1 MTKRER
7 VVQALKHKES
17 DITPYHINFTTPV
30 REKLVEYYHT
40 KEIDAVIGNH
50 FLDLE
55 AGFQWKEVRTDFWQ
69 DHFGVVWDRSIDKDI
84 GNPAEYLLSDKN
96 QLDQYQFPE
105 IKPELFNHIPN
116 VIEKNQELFP
126 FFSIGFSLFERAW
139 TLRGMENLM
148 LDMVTDSVFTETLLD
163 RIVEFNLKVI
173 DQAIGLPIQMVHFGD
188 DWGQQRGLL
197 MGPKYW
203 RRYIKPRLSR
213 MYQKV
218 KEKGLFVSIHSCG
231 DIEEIIPDLIEIGV
245 DLYNPFQPEVT
256 DIVRIKKEY
265 GNKLSFWGG
274 LSTQKVLP
282 FGTPE
287 EVKKEVK
294 RLIKEIG
301 AGGGYV
307 LSPAHST
314 PKDVPLANV
323 LAMIEILQNQ

>member
-7 VVQALKHKES
+7 VVQALKHQQP
-17 DITPYHINFTTPV
+17 DITPYQIGFTVPV
-30 REKLVEYYHT
+30 YEKLVQYYGN
-40 KEIDAVIGNH
+40 KDVGSIIGNH
-50 FLDLE
+50 FLHLD
-55 AGFQWKEVRTDFWQ
+55 AGFQWKEVRPDFWQ
-69 DHFGVVWDRSIDKDI
+69 DAFGVIWDRTIDKDI
-84 GNPAEYLLSDKN
+84 GNPTNYLLAEKSILDK
-96 QLDQYQFPE
+96 YRFPE
-105 IKPELFNHIPN
+105 IKPELFSHIPGL
-116 VIEKNQELFP
+116 IEKNRDRFAL
-126 FFSIGFSLFERAW
+126 FSIGFSLFERAW

-148 LDMVTDSVFTETLLD
+148 LDMVIDPGFTETLLD
-163 RIVEFNLKVI
+163 RIVEFNLKII
-173 DQAIGLPIQMVHFGD
+173 DQAVRFPVQMVQFGD

-203 RRYIKPRLSR
+203 RKYIKPRIYR

-231 DIEEIIPDLIEIGV
+231 DIEEVLPDLIEIGV

-265 GNKLSFWGG
+265 GDKLSFWGG
-274 LSTQKVLP
+274 LSIQKVLP

-287 EVKKEVK
+287 DVKKEVK

-307 LSPAHST
+307 LAPAHAI

-323 LAMIEILQNQ
+323 LAMVEILQNQ

>member
-7 VVQALKHKES
+7 VVQALKHQES
-17 DITPYHINFTTPV
+17 DITPYQIDFTAPV

-40 KEIDAVIGNH
+40 EKIDTVIGNH
-50 FLDLE
+50 FLKLKT
-55 AGFQWKEVRTDFWQ
+55 GFAWKEIKPGFWQ
-69 DHFGVVWDRSIDKDI
+69 DSFGVVWDRSIDKDI
-84 GNPAEYLLSDKN
+84 GNPAQYPLDDKN
-96 QLDQYQFPE
+96 RLDQYRFPE
-105 IKPELFNHIPN
+105 VKPELFNHIPAL
-116 VIEKNQELFP
+116 IENNQDYFS
-126 FFSIGFSLFERAW
+126 FISIGFSLFERAW

-148 LDMVTDSVFTETLLD
+148 MDMATDSGFTETLLA
-163 RIVEFNLKVI
+163 RIVEFNLKII
-173 DQAIGLPIQMVHFGD
+173 DQAVRLPIQMVKFGD
-188 DWGQQRGLL
+188 DWGQQQGLL
-197 MGPKYW
+197 MGPKHW
-203 RRYIKPRLSR
+203 RRYIKPGLSR
-213 MYQKV
+213 MCQKV

-282 FGTPE
+282 FGTTE
-287 EVKKEVK
+287 EVKKEVR

-307 LSPAHST
+307 LAPAHDT

-323 LAMIEILQNQ
+323 LAMIETLQNQ